1 MINTIIG
8 KTNDKTCIITKIS
21 VGKLDHTSPCE
32 IANIFGKQFTNG
44 GKEYANKIQN
54 NIPINDYLNKILQNK
69 KSMFLCPT
77 TSTEIARIIE
87 KLPNKN
93 SSGWDDIFNKTLK
106 RLKMSLVEAMSML
119 FNHSLKSG
127 IFPDIMKLANVV
139 PLFKSGKKN
148 IARNY

>member
-1 MINTIIG
+1 
-8 KTNDKTCIITKIS
+8 
-21 VGKLDHTSPCE
+21 
-32 IANIFGKQFTNG
+32 
-44 GKEYANKIQN
+44 
-54 NIPINDYLNKILQNK
+54 
-69 KSMFLCPT
+69 MFLCPT

-106 RLKMSLVEAMSML
+106 RLKMSLVEPMSML
-119 FNHSLKSG
+119 FNHLKSG